1 MKLNSKIIA
10 LSIFI
15 IIFGGVGLAKLTGT
29 WKTTSTKVPRKI
41 TVGESAGELNP
52 NDIKGSYTFKD
63 VINNFD
69 IPEEDLSEAFLIDKS
84 QIDTFKCKDL
94 ETNFTDTQGQ
104 DIGTGA
110 VRAFVAFYKGI
121 DINLTEEAYLPKQ
134 AVEIILKNGNPTE
147 KQIEYMKT
155 HSVEVK
161 K

>member
-1 MKLNSKIIA
+1 MKINSRIIA

-15 IIFGGVGLAKLTGT
+15 IIFGGVGLAKLTGM

-41 TVGESAGELNP
+41 TEGESAGQFNP

-63 VINNFD
+63 VIHNFD
-69 IPEEDLSEAFLIDKS
+69 IPDEDLAEAFLIDKS

-94 ETNFTDTQGQ
+94 EANYSDTQGK

-121 DINLTEEAYLPKQ
+121 DIDLTEETYLPKQ
-134 AVEIILKNGNPTE
+134 AVEIILKNGKPTK

-155 HSVEVK
+155 HSVEVEK
-161 K
+161 

>member
-10 LSIFI
+10 ISIFI
-15 IIFGGVGLAKLTGT
+15 IIFGGVGLAKLAGV
-29 WKTTSTKVPRKI
+29 WKTTSTKIPRKI
-41 TVGESAGELNP
+41 TEGKSSGQLNP

-63 VINNFD
+63 VVNNFN
-69 IPEEDLSEAFLIDKS
+69 IPEEDLTESFLIDKN

-94 ETNFTDTQGQ
+94 EANFIDTQGK

-121 DINLTEEAYLPKQ
+121 DVDLTEEAYLPKQ
-134 AVEIILKNGNPTE
+134 AVEIILKNGKPTE